1 MDQAPTWRALLRDT
15 YLTVDRRTLGMARI
29 AIGFLLIMDLFR
41 RTPDW
46 LAMFSTAGVLPSP
59 LFLARPQS
67 DGFSVFAA
75 FNTPGELW
83 FLWALGLI
91 AFTCLLVG
99 YRTRAAQIVS
109 LVYVTSM
116 NGRVLLIENGGYVV
130 QNLLLLW
137 TCFMPLGDRFSVDAL
152 LASFRRERERTADE
166 LNDRSRLLEPQRVSP
181 HVTLAMAAVL
191 LQLSAVYFFNVVHK
205 TGPAWADGTAVHYV
219 LHNDRMIT
227 PLLASTRD
235 HLPLWLV
242 QVLTRGTLAIEAGLV
257 LLLLS
262 PLARVWARRGVFFG
276 MNALHLGFGT
286 SFTLGP
292 FAWSCCT
299 FATLMVCREDWELLE
314 RVMRRP
320 ARARTVVYDPRSGA
334 ALFACRLL
342 KRLDR
347 FELLAFRAAPGGE
360 ARSGDGVDGQQSV
373 FHTVA
378 ASGARASGARALA
391 DVTAALPL
399 GPAIAWLFVLPGVR
413 HAIDGLAAAASRLRL
428 GAWIGWRSAGD
439 PSGPGPARSASAAR
453 AGGRALAVVREALV
467 LVMLAAAI
475 DQACVE
481 LWVAKPLRLPQ
492 PTAMRLLSHKMRF
505 LQGWFM
511 FSPNPVMDDGTI
523 VVDAMTVDG
532 RHIDPFTLRAPD
544 FDLASARSLRLNQ
557 IWGDYFNRIRLQGNS
572 PYRDAMKDYLLRLPE
587 RTNHPSDAL
596 VSGDVYWIQDIN
608 PPLGRTTP
616 TRFEKI
622 KLFSFQGAP
631 PRLATRDGGGS

>member
-1 MDQAPTWRALLRDT
+1 MDQDPTWRSVLRDT
-15 YLTVDRRTLGMARI
+15 YLTVDRRTLGLARI
-29 AIGFLLIMDLFR
+29 AMGFLLVLDLFR

-46 LAMFSTAGVLPSP
+46 LAMFSTKGVLPSP

-67 DGFSVFAA
+67 DGLSLFTA

-83 FLWALGLI
+83 CLWAIGL
-91 AFTCLLVG
+91 ATFLCLLVG
-99 YRTRAAQIVS
+99 YRTRVAQVVA

-152 LASFRRERERTADE
+152 LASFRRERERSAGE
-166 LNDRSRLLEPQRVSP
+166 LNDRSRLLDARQSAP
-181 HVTLAMAAVL
+181 HVSLAVAAVL
-191 LQLSAVYFFNVVHK
+191 LQISALYFFNVVHK
-205 TGPAWADGTAVHYV
+205 TGPAWSDGTAVHYV

-227 PLLASTRD
+227 PLLANVRD
-235 HLPLWLV
+235 HLPLWLI

-262 PLARVWARRGVFFG
+262 PLARAWARRGVFFG
-276 MNALHLGFGT
+276 MNALHLGFGM

-299 FATLMVCREDWELLE
+299 FSTLMIPREDWELVA

-320 ARARTVVYDPRSGA
+320 ARARAVLFDPRSGS

-347 FELLAFRAAPGGE
+347 FELLTFREAGAPEAEAA
-360 ARSGDGVDGQQSV
+360 AGDGRGSVQSV
-373 FHTVA
+373 FCVLGPGGTR
-378 ASGARASGARALA
+378 ARGARALA
-391 DVTAALPL
+391 EVTAALPL
-399 GPAIAWLFVLPGVR
+399 GPVIAWLFVLPGVR
-413 HAIDGLAAAASRLRL
+413 HALDALFRAASRLRL
-428 GAWIGWRSAGD
+428 GAWLGLEGARGGAAPAYAG
-439 PSGPGPARSASAAR
+439 PERRVGA
-453 AGGRALAVVREALV
+453 RALATVRELMV
-467 LVMLAAAI
+467 FVMLAAAVN
-475 DQACVE
+475 QACVE
-481 LWVAKPLRLPQ
+481 LWVIKGYGIPQ
-492 PTAMRLLSHKMRF
+492 PAAMRVLSHEMRF

-523 VVDAMTVDG
+523 VVDAVTADG
-532 RHIDPFTLRAPD
+532 RNIDPFTGKAPN

-557 IWGDYFNRIRLQGNS
+557 IWGDYFNRIRMPGNK
-572 PYRDAMKDYLLRLPE
+572 PYRDAMRDYLLRLPE
-587 RTNHPSDAL
+587 RTGNPSDAL

-608 PPLGRTTP
+608 PRLGQTVP

-622 KLFSFQGAP
+622 KLFSFQGSGERPAA
-631 PRLATRDGGGS
+631 RGGGDS